1 MCFFVFFLSQFLLS
15 ESVNAGG
22 RANVAVAESEL
33 EGEVR
38 RGGEE
43 ERGVFV
49 KRKDTSNRGF
59 LFNFFFLYSLVLA
72 QQQRAS
78 EQPTEMEGDG
88 VAATSSL
95 MKGLKDEH
103 ERDERKERA
112 SG

>member
-1 MCFFVFFLSQFLLS
+1 MCVFFVFFLSQFLLS

-38 RGGEE
+38 KGGGEE

-59 LFNFFFLYSLVLA
+59 YLISFLFSRVG
-72 QQQRAS
+72 
-78 EQPTEMEGDG
+78 T
-88 VAATSSL
+88 AAES
-95 MKGLKDEH
+95 K
-103 ERDERKERA
+103 
-112 SG
+112 

>member
-1 MCFFVFFLSQFLLS
+1 MCVCFFVFFLSQFLLS

-59 LFNFFFLYSLVLA
+59 YLISFLFFRVG
-72 QQQRAS
+72 
-78 EQPTEMEGDG
+78 T
-88 VAATSSL
+88 AAES
-95 MKGLKDEH
+95 K
-103 ERDERKERA
+103 
-112 SG
+112 